1 MYIVSGA
8 RTPIGSFMGKLSKF
22 KASDLGGL
30 AIKGALDKINL
41 PKEAIDEVILGNV
54 CSAGLG

>member
-1 MYIVSGA
+1 
-8 RTPIGSFMGKLSKF
+8 MGKLSKF

-30 AIKGALDKINL
+30 AIRGALDKINL